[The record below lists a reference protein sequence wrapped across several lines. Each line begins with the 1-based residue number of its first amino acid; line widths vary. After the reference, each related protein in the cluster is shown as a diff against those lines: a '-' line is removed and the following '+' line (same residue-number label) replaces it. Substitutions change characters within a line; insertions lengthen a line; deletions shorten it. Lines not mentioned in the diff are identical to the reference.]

1 MGVREQGL
9 SDLPNVSL
17 MAKTYNLNK
26 FGFVFVLKF
35 SLYYLR
41 QDYALE
47 GSAQQPIETQN
58 QAC

>member
-41 QDYALE
+41 QDYAL
-47 GSAQQPIETQN
+47 
-58 QAC
+58 